1 MLDVFE
7 VVLVIIEVVLVVH
20 GRGGHSG
27 DIDGGDDGG
36 GIGDAGGGGDG
47 GVRGGGDGGVS

>member
-27 DIDGGDDGG
+27 DIDGNGDV
-36 GIGDAGGGGDG
+36 GGGGDG
-47 GVRGGGDGGVS
+47 DGVRGGGDVGVS